1 MGDSFSRLEVSDW
14 RQFSQVDINLT
25 ERLTV
30 ITGAN
35 GAGKTSLLRLM
46 SQSLGWESTFLAEPH
61 VSENG
66 QLKFLSGIRRGL
78 RRLSR
83 TSVKDPNQFG
93 RLTFSDGEVS
103 SLMLPP
109 QSTGAVMKVGI
120 LPARRVEGIF
130 IASNRPASQYRPV
143 ASISTSAPTPESLLN
158 RYEQEQRSR
167 PPGQPQQFS
176 ATYRLKEA
184 LITFATFGP
193 GNDRVEPNME
203 YLELLS
209 GFEDVLR
216 RVLPP
221 SLQFRSLRIAVPEV
235 ILDTGTGSFTLDA
248 ASGGITTL
256 IDLSWRIF
264 MKARISPGLTVLID
278 EPENHLH
285 PELQRTLLPGLLDA
299 FPGIR
304 IVAATHNPF
313 IVGSSPESNVYV
325 LSYDD
330 DGRVASQLLDT
341 VNKAGSSNEILRDAL
356 GLEFT
361 LPLWVE
367 GRLDEIV
374 ARYSEAPI
382 TEASLAS
389 LREEMDEFGLAHLFP
404 EAIAAVLEG
413 PE

>member
-1 MGDSFSRLEVSDW
+1 
-14 RQFSQVDINLT
+14 
-25 ERLTV
+25 
-30 ITGAN
+30 
-35 GAGKTSLLRLM
+35 
-46 SQSLGWESTFLAEPH
+46 
-61 VSENG
+61 
-66 QLKFLSGIRRGL
+66 
-78 RRLSR
+78 
-83 TSVKDPNQFG
+83 
-93 RLTFSDGEVS
+93 
-103 SLMLPP
+103 
-109 QSTGAVMKVGI
+109 
-120 LPARRVEGIF
+120 
-130 IASNRPASQYRPV
+130 
-143 ASISTSAPTPESLLN
+143 
-158 RYEQEQRSR
+158 
-167 PPGQPQQFS
+167 
-176 ATYRLKEA
+176 
-184 LITFATFGP
+184 
-193 GNDRVEPNME
+193 ME